1 MSEIKKSKV
10 QIIGGAVCG
19 SLMIVS
25 IAIFLILGI
34 TINFW
39 HPGWLI
45 PVCSALACGI
55 VGIVTDTITKLN
67 GLKTEAE
74 ETKKEEK

>member
-1 MSEIKKSKV
+1 MSKAKKSKI

-25 IAIFLILGI
+25 IAIYLILGI

-45 PVCSALACGI
+45 PACSALACEV
-55 VGIVTDTITKLN
+55 VGIVTDTIAKLN
-67 GLKTEAE
+67 NLSAQDEKSE
-74 ETKKEEK
+74 KEEK